1 MDSPILQEAQEEG
14 KPISSLPVGSRI
26 LWKTPEPLFPETVC
40 IPMFRRL
47 LALTFAALVATA
59 CDSGNPVAPDPPGS
73 NNGSSSSVKVTVTS
87 NKSPAEA
94 GSAAAVTLSVSA
106 LQGSSPVA
114 DGTSATFSTSLGS
127 FGSDSTGNPLQ
138 TTTVSLVGGN
148 GSVSFFA
155 GAKTGTANILT
166 QVGTSVGQ
174 LNLPIVEP
182 SPKPTASFESSVNE
196 LTALFTDTSTGSPTA
211 WSWSFGDGGTSTQQN
226 PMHTYDEPDTYTVTL
241 VVSNSGGQSSNSQFV
256 AVGEAP
262 DLLAGFDSTA
272 NGLNVIFTDTS
283 SGDPT
288 KWSWDFGDG
297 KSSTQQSPSHSY
309 TRAGT
314 YAVGLTVTNVYGT
327 QASTSKFLT
336 LSLGEAPKADFE
348 SAASGLRVL
357 FTDKSTN
364 SPTGWTWDFGDGSSS
379 FLQNPSH
386 TYAQAGTYNVALTV
400 TNAAGTNTKTAFVTV
415 SLGAAPEADFT
426 VQTNGLSAV
435 FQDKSKGSPTSW
447 SWDFGE
453 CAGAACRSSAK
464 NPSYTYQKAGT
475 YTVTLTASNAAGSDQ
490 AVQLVTVTSST
501 KPTSDFCV
509 QRSGLTVLFFDEST
523 QSPTSWAWNFG
534 DCAANAA
541 TCTATGQNPGHTYLS
556 AGTYAVTLTTTN
568 SAGSSTTSK
577 FVPVDPG
584 VTDAIPFCP

>member
-1 MDSPILQEAQEEG
+1 
-14 KPISSLPVGSRI
+14 
-26 LWKTPEPLFPETVC
+26 
-40 IPMFRRL
+40 MFRRL

-73 NNGSSSSVKVTVTS
+73 NNGPSSSVKVTVTS
-87 NKSPAEA
+87 NKSSAEA
-94 GSAAAVTLSVSA
+94 GSTAAVTLSVSA
-106 LQGSSPVA
+106 LQGSSPVSDA
-114 DGTSATFSTSLGS
+114 SVTFSTSLGS

-138 TTTVSLVGGN
+138 TTTVPLVAGN

-155 GAKTGTANILT
+155 GAKTGTANILA
-166 QVGTSVGQ
+166 QVGTAVGQ
-174 LNLPIVEP
+174 LNLPVVEP

-262 DLLAGFDSTA
+262 DLLAGFDSTV

-309 TRAGT
+309 TKAGT

-327 QASTSKFLT
+327 QASTSQFLT
-336 LSLGEAPKADFE
+336 LSLGDAPKADFE
-348 SAASGLRVL
+348 STASGLRVL

-386 TYAQAGTYNVALTV
+386 TYAAAGTYNVSLTV
-400 TNAAGTNTKTAFVTV
+400 TNAAGTNSKAAFVTV

-426 VQTNGLSAV
+426 VQTNGLNAV
-435 FQDKSKGSPTSW
+435 FKDKSKNSPTSW

-453 CAGAACRSSAK
+453 CAGAACRSTAQ

-490 AVQLVTVTSST
+490 TVQLVTVTSST
-501 KPTSDFCV
+501 KPTSDFCLK
-509 QRSGLTVLFFDEST
+509 RSGLTVLFFDQST
-523 QSPTSWAWNFG
+523 QSPTAWAWNFG

-556 AGTYAVTLTTTN
+556 AGTYAVTLTATN
-568 SAGSSTTSK
+568 GAGSGTTSK
-577 FVPVDPG
+577 FVPVDAS
-584 VTDAIPFCP
+584 VTDVAPFCP

>member
-1 MDSPILQEAQEEG
+1 
-14 KPISSLPVGSRI
+14 
-26 LWKTPEPLFPETVC
+26 
-40 IPMFRRL
+40 MFRRL

-73 NNGSSSSVKVTVTS
+73 NNGPSSSVKVTVTA
-87 NKSPAEA
+87 NKSSAEA
-94 GSAAAVTLSVSA
+94 GSTAAVTLSVSA
-106 LQGSSPVA
+106 LQGSSPVSDA
-114 DGTSATFSTSLGS
+114 SVTFSTSLGS

-138 TTTVSLVGGN
+138 TTTVPLVAGN

-155 GAKTGTANILT
+155 GAKTGTANILA
-166 QVGTSVGQ
+166 QVGTAVGQ
-174 LNLPIVEP
+174 LNLPVVEP

-241 VVSNSGGQSSNSQFV
+241 VVSNSGGQSTNSQFV

-309 TRAGT
+309 TKAGT

-327 QASTSKFLT
+327 QASTSQFLT
-336 LSLGEAPKADFE
+336 LSLGDAPKADFE

-386 TYAQAGTYNVALTV
+386 TYAAAGTYNVALTV
-400 TNAAGTNTKTAFVTV
+400 TNAAGTSSKTAFVTV

-426 VQTNGLSAV
+426 VQTNGLNAV
-435 FQDKSKGSPTSW
+435 FKDTSKNSPTSW

-453 CAGAACRSSAK
+453 CAGAACRSTAQ

-490 AVQLVTVTSST
+490 TVQLVTVTSST

-523 QSPTSWAWNFG
+523 QSPTGWAWNFG

-556 AGTYAVTLTTTN
+556 AGTYAVTLTATN

-577 FVPVDPG
+577 FVPVDASI
-584 VTDAIPFCP
+584 TDAIPYCP